1 MKFTRFLLPALLLA
15 GMSVQAKAAEKE
27 APETITYEV
36 SFDKG
41 VLTGNGTYR
50 STWTSSLAEDGIH
63 VTTHSNGNVSSST
76 ANNMEN
82 KTTGWLEVNSGSSG
96 ATAITIEP
104 VKGGKW
110 YVSHY
115 SFTAYHETGETN
127 HKIASQGKAAVNV
140 PSGAT
145 GVKFEETLTKD
156 DQAYFVFS
164 GTNLKPMTF
173 KDFTVT
179 ITLDPDYVEPE
190 IVIPVEFD
198 GIVNGDFDE
207 WATWYNLQ
215 LAENQYALF
224 NSGAEEMH
232 FTGNDT
238 GCFLDDAHLWA
249 FVKADDGE
257 TVKIYNKEAGVNK
270 VLAAPKGGTGGY
282 PRLMEDGAD
291 PAYCYTWKLRPAE
304 YKSNGQ
310 ALPNMFKNTRALYI
324 SLSDNDNAVLNNF
337 GGNGVLS
344 FWIGGYDQNSV
355 IVPIVIE
362 SKVAIDMNNG
372 YLRRVNGADQ
382 PANRWQGVWSYG
394 GQLNIGFGTDL
405 NNLTISK
412 WGNPENVHE
421 HPEAFLQ
428 LAASKGGNTFKVNI
442 PDEYYVSDVHM
453 KVTGTSEVIG
463 TIIEDAPTDDEKY
476 KHVLTLLVGS
486 SMEDVEGS
494 QTISLKGTETQEV
507 NLENLPHDFDLN
519 FVVTGWNDLEHNIIL
534 SDFTIVVKRYV
545 REYLPGV
552 SVYPRNT
559 VNRQIRIPA
568 ITTVGAGDHKGR
580 VITAYDFRWCNGDL
594 GGGNIDLTIAT
605 SDDNGQ
611 TWTAPDFA
619 RDANGD
625 PVTEYNH
632 KWSTETNTW
641 NDVKAKATEAWD
653 AAWGD
658 AALVADRESG
668 TVMMIAVGGPTGFWA
683 SRRNNP
689 QSAIRWISHD
699 GGDTWTAA
707 ENITEKIYSLFDSEP
722 LFAGKIDGMFFGSGR
737 AMQSRYVKVGKY
749 YRVYTVIS
757 TQVNGGST
765 RNYVLY
771 TDDMGE
777 NWHVLGSTAQCP
789 VKSNADEP
797 KCEELPDG
805 SVLLAARRYGGN
817 RNFNVFRYTNPT
829 TGEGKWMG
837 DHVGTDMGMGTIH
850 ACDGEIYM
858 LPVKNVATQEHC
870 FLALQSFPYG
880 GTRKDVSIVWKA
892 LSEGE
897 DFVNANCFTRWG
909 GRYQV
914 CNGSSA
920 YTTMSLM
927 HNGNIGFFYEQEIT
941 GVYDGVFKEIPI
953 EVITNGRYEF
963 CADED
968 NEVSQQLTQ
977 ALVEYRQANY
987 NGSNSDAVDAAADAY
1002 FDNPTYANYIKFNR
1016 AEYGEP
1022 EGDADDY
1029 DFAYEGIPTWPGL
1042 EGEHPVVAELTLSD
1056 ETLSIVEGKKATLT
1070 PSETKNIVWTTS
1082 DKTICTVSKTG
1093 EVKAIAPG
1101 TAEITAV
1108 APGDRPAICV
1118 VTVTPKPSLTID
1130 PESVVLVVE
1139 ETKQLEV
1146 KPDENVPDDAV
1157 YTWKSSNIAVATVDQ
1172 AGLVTAISAGE
1183 ATITA
1188 TYDGIKATCAV
1199 TVNAKSGD
1207 NEDGIDEINAET
1219 DNVVYDLQGRRVAK
1233 PLRGLYIVNGKKTVK

>member
-15 GMSVQAKAAEKE
+15 GMSVQAKAAEEE
-27 APETITYEV
+27 ATPETITYTV
-36 SFDKG
+36 SLEEG
-41 VLTGNGTYR
+41 VLTGSGNFR
-50 STWTSSLAEDGIH
+50 SKWTSSVAMDG
-63 VTTHSNGNVSSST
+63 VTVTSNGPSGSP
-76 ANNMEN
+76 ANNFEN
-82 KTTGWLEVNSGSSG
+82 TTSGWLKLNTGKPAPTTVV
-96 ATAITIEP
+96 IEP

-115 SFTAYHETGETN
+115 AFKAVHNTSATDLTLA
-127 HKIASQGKAAVNV
+127 IQGRAAQSLT
-140 PSGAT
+140 SGVELA
-145 GVKFEETLTKD
+145 VDETLTKD
-156 DQAYFVFS
+156 QTASFVFA
-164 GTNLKPMTF
+164 GTNGNPLEF

-179 ITLDPDYVEPE
+179 ITLDPEYEEPE
-190 IVIPVEFD
+190 YVLPVETTD
-198 GIVNGDFDE
+198 IVNKNFDE
-207 WATWYNLQ
+207 WTTWYNLQ
-215 LAENQYALF
+215 FTQNQYALF
-224 NSGAEEMH
+224 NNGTEEMH

-238 GCFLDDAHLWA
+238 GCFLDDSHLWA
-249 FVKADDGE
+249 FVMAEDGE
-257 TVKIYNKEAGVNK
+257 SVKIYNKETGVDK

-282 PRLMEDGAD
+282 PRMMPDGAD

-304 YKSNGQ
+304 YTSAGE
-310 ALPNMFKNTRALYI
+310 ALPNMFKNTRAVYI
-324 SLSDNDNAVLNNF
+324 SLSDNDKAILNNF
-337 GGNGVLS
+337 QNKGVLS
-344 FWIGGYDQNSV
+344 FWNEGYGQGSV
-355 IVPIVIE
+355 IVPVVIE
-362 SKVAIDMNNG
+362 SKVAIDMKNG
-372 YLRRVNGADQ
+372 YLRRANGSDTPAD
-382 PANRWQGVWSYG
+382 RWQATWTYG

-405 NNLTISK
+405 NNLTISE
-412 WGNPENVHE
+412 WGNPANVHE

-428 LAASKGGNTFKVNI
+428 LASALGTNTFKVNI
-442 PDEYYVSDVHM
+442 PDEYYVSDVYL
-453 KVTGTSEVIG
+453 KASTPEAQGT
-463 TIIEDAPTDDEKY
+463 TTFR
-476 KHVLTLLVGS
+476 VGS
-486 SMEDVEGS
+486 AHEDSDKDVVLALS
-494 QTISLKGTETQEV
+494 GTEQHEV
-507 NLENLPHDFDLN
+507 NLSDLPNDFELV
-519 FVVTGWNDLEHNIIL
+519 FETTGDNYLYNNVIL

-594 GGGNIDLTIAT
+594 GGGNIDLTIAS

-880 GTRKDVSIVWKA
+880 GTRKDVSIAWKA

-941 GVYDGVFKEIPI
+941 GTYDGVFKEIPV